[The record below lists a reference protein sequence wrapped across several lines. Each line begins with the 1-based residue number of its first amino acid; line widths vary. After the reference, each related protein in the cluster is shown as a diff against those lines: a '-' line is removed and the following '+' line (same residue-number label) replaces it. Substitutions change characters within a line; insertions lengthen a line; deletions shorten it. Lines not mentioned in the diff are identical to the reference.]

1 VGDDASVRE
10 AQLLTASLHGC
21 SCEQVRLLFREA
33 PLTHATGEDFHLSHM
48 LRKYAGVRSY
58 VLPAGDP
65 SFGGDTDHR
74 LAYSRYSTG
83 GAPTIALREHSR
95 DLPEISPRF
104 TRGFAELI
112 SAEERNC
119 ARPPLPAE
127 RSGEV
132 EIGRDRDRARSR
144 SGEV

>member
-1 VGDDASVRE
+1 MGDDASVRE

-21 SCEQVRLLFREA
+21 RCEQVRLLFREA

-95 DLPEISPRF
+95 DVPAEISPRF
-104 TRGFAELI
+104 TRDSPEGSPSSSRPRSET
-112 SAEERNC
+112 
-119 ARPPLPAE
+119 ARA
-127 RSGEV
+127 RRG
-132 EIGRDRDRARSR
+132 EIG
-144 SGEV
+144 